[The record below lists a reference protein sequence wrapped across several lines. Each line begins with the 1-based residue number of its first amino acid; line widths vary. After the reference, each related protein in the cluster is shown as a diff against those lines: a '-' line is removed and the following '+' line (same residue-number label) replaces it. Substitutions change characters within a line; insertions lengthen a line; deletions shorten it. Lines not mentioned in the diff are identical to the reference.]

1 VARAAVLLGFSAG
14 VVALMLWL
22 AGVFH
27 RKIPPDVSG
36 DAPAASYTGPTAT
49 VQRIPLRR
57 EETAVGSVRPVH
69 ETSVGSKLLARVVQV
84 NVKAGQ
90 KVQAGDVLVRL
101 DDTDLQAKLQ
111 QAKAALTGAGATRQ
125 GAAADH
131 QRAAKL
137 IQSNATSRQEYD
149 QKVTALRAAEAELL
163 RAQEAVNE
171 VQAMLDWATIR
182 APMDGTLVDKKVDAG
197 DTVTPGQVLA
207 TLFDPKRMQLVAAVR
222 ESLAHRLRVGQTI
235 SVQVEGL
242 SKRCEGT
249 VSEIVPQAQIAS
261 RSFQVKVT
269 GPCPP
274 GIYSGTFGRIHI
286 PLQDE
291 EVLVVPK
298 NAVRLVG
305 QLELVDVVENQRL
318 NRRAVRIGRELD
330 ANVEVLSGLRRGE
343 RVAVSASPAADVSE
357 ARHD

>member
-1 VARAAVLLGFSAG
+1 
-14 VVALMLWL
+14 
-22 AGVFH
+22 
-27 RKIPPDVSG
+27 
-36 DAPAASYTGPTAT
+36 
-49 VQRIPLRR
+49 
-57 EETAVGSVRPVH
+57 
-69 ETSVGSKLLARVVQV
+69 
-84 NVKAGQ
+84 
-90 KVQAGDVLVRL
+90 
-101 DDTDLQAKLQ
+101 
-111 QAKAALTGAGATRQ
+111 
-125 GAAADH
+125 
-131 QRAAKL
+131 
-137 IQSNATSRQEYD
+137 
-149 QKVTALRAAEAELL
+149 
-163 RAQEAVNE
+163 
-171 VQAMLDWATIR
+171 MLDWATIR

-330 ANVEVLSGLRRGE
+330 ANVEVLSGLRQGE